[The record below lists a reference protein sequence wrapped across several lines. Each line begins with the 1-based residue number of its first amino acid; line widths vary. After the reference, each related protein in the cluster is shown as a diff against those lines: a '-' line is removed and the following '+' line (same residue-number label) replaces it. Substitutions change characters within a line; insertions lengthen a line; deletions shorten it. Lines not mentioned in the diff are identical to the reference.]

1 MKKGT
6 AYGLS
11 PDQLARLLSMG
22 LQRTGGQKGGG
33 SNPTAAQVLEDILSA
48 ELPLDPSLPDSLP
61 TVLNWPPDQ
70 VLAAAGRSMS
80 DLLLDSSTD
89 LAVFKTLKEYAKGLI
104 RRGGPDAKQAAAT
117 VIYYA
122 AIAGALVFHNQRITE
137 HSYEKLQRAYAQLEQ
152 KPWIPSELKDLFQKA
167 RAICQQDKEKNI
179 NGA

>member
-1 MKKGT
+1 VKKGT
-6 AYGLS
+6 AYKLS

-22 LQRTGGQKGGG
+22 LKTTDRKKGGG
-33 SNPTAAQVLEDILSA
+33 SNPTAAQVLKDILSG
-48 ELPLDPSLPDSLP
+48 ELPLDPSQPDSLP

-70 VLAAAGRSMS
+70 VLAAAGSSMS

-122 AIAGALVFHNQRITE
+122 AIAGALVFHNRRVTD
-137 HSYEKLQRAYAQLEQ
+137 HSYEKLHGAYEKLVR
-152 KPWIPSELKDLFQKA
+152 KPWIPDELKDLFKRA
-167 RAICQQDKEKNI
+167 RIICEEGK
-179 NGA
+179 GAL